1 MKDQVPELLEKKPWV
16 TAEEGKDLTDKI
28 DEARTWIQ
36 DKLKEQDHIGL
47 TADPVITGES
57 VNKKAEAVYK
67 LFKKLADKKKPKEKK
82 PKDEKFKKY
91 EGTDQDQEEAF

>member
-36 DKLKEQDHIGL
+36 DKLKEQDHLGL

-67 LFKKLADKKKPKEKK
+67 LFKKLADKKKPMEKK

>member
-1 MKDQVPELLEKKPWV
+1 
-16 TAEEGKDLTDKI
+16 
-28 DEARTWIQ
+28 
-36 DKLKEQDHIGL
+36 
-47 TADPVITGES
+47 

-91 EGTDQDQEEAF
+91 EGTDQD